1 MDIDKFD
8 IKHREELSKRIF
20 ELRKAKENSGKGN
33 CAEVPE
39 VHSIEKDIIDDK
51 KLVQAS
57 NDIEKKAKSINEEIL
72 LKKQFIQNI
81 ETINLSE
88 EALSYFCQAKN
99 GTVLFE
105 DKGPEDKEYG
115 VPEEGKY
122 PLYDKHHVESAIR
135 LFGHVNPKYEAELAS
150 AIISRMKKYNI
161 PFDMVGKD
169 NGLYKYL
176 PKTTNEGIE
185 ITQTSDTLV
194 INMVRSDLQ
203 DELSAIKNYD
213 DHADTCEAHGYEKI
227 AKVLRD
233 IRDEEKVHVGELQ
246 KVLNTYDKGY
256 EKAVDSGEK
265 EASEKFS
272 EKNSDEESPEEKS
285 ELSEKVEFNN
295 DLFRRIENGTASK
308 KEYAAYQKVAKG
320 LPKFVDPNSEEAAHM
335 SEYDYNRSNIREPA
349 STSKKAKETFAE
361 DYINESILDTIQNER
376 CRDLFSDDET
386 VSDDV
391 VDFILKT
398 YKDWESQ
405 LKVKPVI
412 KSMYMTG
419 SLLGFMYSSTT
430 DLDVHVTLDCTD
442 DELFEFKKTRPALVN
457 IPNTAHPIEITL
469 KNTPEAFESDE
480 SVYDLLNRKM
490 VKLVKKEE
498 ISEVPDV
505 YISRI
510 TKFYMDSIDIAIGN
524 ADREINDLNTIEE
537 KLRDGRLK
545 EEDYKKAVLEKKDNL
560 KAALD
565 GLSLLF
571 DMMRSFRAATM
582 NHHDLPFKI
591 SIEMGSMPND
601 PHYQVNEMIYKT
613 FAKYGYRERLIA
625 EQNKLRELIENI
637 EEKYSTDISVKPDS
651 ENTELAN
658 EPAAEVNDLPE
669 EKDESEEKEV
679 KTDGGVTVKPNDEKP
694 LTESV
699 TFVDNAGNVKTMSAE
714 NYNKDMHEYNTKTSV
729 HHKRFKL
736 KKRTYNLRDDI

>member
-72 LKKQFIQNI
+72 LKKQFLQNI

-185 ITQTSDTLV
+185 IAQTSDTLV

-203 DELSAIKNYD
+203 DELGAIKNYD

-227 AKVLRD
+227 AKILRD

-256 EKAVDSGEK
+256 EKSVDSGEK

-272 EKNSDEESPEEKS
+272 EKNSDKEPSEEKG

-361 DYINESILDTIQNER
+361 DYINESILDPIQNER

-386 VSDDV
+386 VRDDV

-469 KNTPEAFESDE
+469 KNTPEAFDSDE

-524 ADREINDLNTIEE
+524 ADREINDLSTIEE

-545 EEDYKKAVLEKKDNL
+545 KEDYKKAVLEKKDTL

-591 SIEMGSMPND
+591 SIEMGTMPND

-651 ENTELAN
+651 ENAELAN
-658 EPAAEVNDLPE
+658 KPAAGVNELPE
-669 EKDESEEKEV
+669 EKDEVEEKEV
-679 KTDGGVTVKPNDEKP
+679 KTDGDVTVKPNDEKP

-736 KKRTYNLRDDI
+736 KKRTYNLRDDL

>member
-1 MDIDKFD
+1 
-8 IKHREELSKRIF
+8 
-20 ELRKAKENSGKGN
+20 
-33 CAEVPE
+33 
-39 VHSIEKDIIDDK
+39 
-51 KLVQAS
+51 
-57 NDIEKKAKSINEEIL
+57 
-72 LKKQFIQNI
+72 
-81 ETINLSE
+81 
-88 EALSYFCQAKN
+88 
-99 GTVLFE
+99 
-105 DKGPEDKEYG
+105 
-115 VPEEGKY
+115 
-122 PLYDKHHVESAIR
+122 
-135 LFGHVNPKYEAELAS
+135 
-150 AIISRMKKYNI
+150 
-161 PFDMVGKD
+161 
-169 NGLYKYL
+169 
-176 PKTTNEGIE
+176 
-185 ITQTSDTLV
+185 
-194 INMVRSDLQ
+194 
-203 DELSAIKNYD
+203 
-213 DHADTCEAHGYEKI
+213 
-227 AKVLRD
+227 
-233 IRDEEKVHVGELQ
+233 
-246 KVLNTYDKGY
+246 
-256 EKAVDSGEK
+256 
-265 EASEKFS
+265 
-272 EKNSDEESPEEKS
+272 
-285 ELSEKVEFNN
+285 
-295 DLFRRIENGTASK
+295 
-308 KEYAAYQKVAKG
+308 
-320 LPKFVDPNSEEAAHM
+320 
-335 SEYDYNRSNIREPA
+335 
-349 STSKKAKETFAE
+349 
-361 DYINESILDTIQNER
+361 
-376 CRDLFSDDET
+376 
-386 VSDDV
+386 
-391 VDFILKT
+391 
-398 YKDWESQ
+398 
-405 LKVKPVI
+405 
-412 KSMYMTG
+412 MYMTG

-505 YISRI
+505 YIGRI

-651 ENTELAN
+651 ENAELAN
-658 EPAAEVNDLPE
+658 EPAAGINDLPE

-679 KTDGGVTVKPNDEKP
+679 KTDGDITVKPNDEKP
-694 LTESV
+694 LTEAV